1 MYIYRGRFGKS
12 ENKEILLP
20 LFLFLGY
27 LIFLLRI
34 YSEDNRNLFPAIFA
48 IFLLIA
54 YVFQSVC
61 FWFKNGKKY
70 VLVLAI
76 IAVIAFAYFSLPM
89 ADTIIKGKINGYAD
103 LKEAGLW
110 LKQNSLPGE
119 NILSAA
125 LPQLT
130 YYSEKEIYSFS
141 GGREVVEERIREN
154 NIKYMVLTAWEKS
167 PDWAAQEEFVNS
179 NKFIL
184 VKGYPNTVILKK
196 D

>member
-1 MYIYRGRFGKS
+1 
-12 ENKEILLP
+12 
-20 LFLFLGY
+20 
-27 LIFLLRI
+27 
-34 YSEDNRNLFPAIFA
+34 
-48 IFLLIA
+48 
-54 YVFQSVC
+54 
-61 FWFKNGKKY
+61 
-70 VLVLAI
+70 
-76 IAVIAFAYFSLPM
+76 M